1 LNSDNLKN
9 KAAKGFFW
17 SSIASITQQLLSA
30 AFGIV
35 LARILSVE
43 DYGLIGML
51 AIFQVITNNLLN
63 FGFTN
68 AIYNKPKPAHRDYS
82 ALFWFSVFV
91 SVFLYITVF
100 FSASL
105 IADFFNENRL
115 ILLTRILF
123 ISVIFNALNIVPS
136 TILLKEICIKTKTLI
151 DLSCT
156 LVACIIGAILAITG
170 FGYWALAIQSLTAPF
185 LSVFI
190 YAVVVKWRPSFKIN
204 LSPLKELFGFSIFIF
219 LTNLVWQISNNVMSV
234 LLGRFYTTK
243 DVGFYV
249 QGKKWSDFASAAVIN
264 SINQVAQPVLSGITN
279 DNERQLAAFRKMLRF
294 GAFVSFPL
302 ILGFASVAKEFI
314 FITIGE
320 KWANAVPF
328 LQIFCLWSAFTF
340 MWNLYSNLVYSHKK
354 SKIYLLITIIV
365 CVLQFF
371 TIFGLYY
378 AGMPIV
384 SFVAGYVAACFI
396 GLFIWQFYAKKL
408 IGITLRH
415 LVNDVG
421 SYLGLTL
428 ISIAVALLCSFIT
441 QNIYFSLAIKIFVTA
456 VVYIILLILFK
467 SAMFRES
474 FNYLRKMVKH

>member
-1 LNSDNLKN
+1 MNSDNLKN
-9 KAAKGFFW
+9 KTAKGFFW

-68 AIYNKPKPAHRDYS
+68 AIYNQAKPEHRDYN

-91 SVFLYITVF
+91 GIFLYIVVF
-100 FSASL
+100 FSATL
-105 IADFFNENRL
+105 IADFFNEARL
-115 ILLTRILF
+115 LSLTRILF
-123 ISVIFNALNIVPS
+123 LSLIFNALFIVPS
-136 TILLKEICIKTKTLI
+136 TILLKEIRTKTKTLI

-156 LVACIIGAILAITG
+156 LIACIVGAILAITG
-170 FGYWALAIQSLTAPF
+170 FGYWALAIQSLTASF
-185 LSVFI
+185 LSVFV
-190 YAVVVKWRPSFKIN
+190 YAVVVKWRPSFKID
-204 LSPLKELFGFSIFIF
+204 LSPLKELFGFSVFVF

-243 DVGFYV
+243 DVGFYA
-249 QGKKWSDFASAAVIN
+249 QGKKWSDFASAAIIN
-264 SINQVAQPVLSGITN
+264 SINQVAQPVLSGITDN
-279 DNERQLAAFRKMLRF
+279 NERQLAAFRKMLRF

-340 MWNLYSNLVYSHKK
+340 MWHLYSNLVYSHKK
-354 SKIYLLITIIV
+354 SKIYLFITLIV
-365 CVLQFF
+365 SVLQF
-371 TIFGLYY
+371 TAIFGLYF
-378 AGMPIV
+378 AKMPIL
-384 SFVAGYVAACFI
+384 SLVAGYVAACFI

-408 IGITLRH
+408 IGITFRH
-415 LVNDVG
+415 LVKDVG

-428 ISIAVALLCSFIT
+428 VSVAAAFLCSFIT
-441 QNIYFSLAIKIFVTA
+441 QNIYFSLAIKILVTA
-456 VVYIILLILFK
+456 VLYIVLLILFK
-467 SAMFRES
+467 SVMFRES
-474 FNYLRKMVKH
+474 LDYLRKMVKK